1 MHGRREEVERL
12 IYEFVNE
19 YAEQNNVYPS
29 YREIAN
35 TLCVFKENSSVT
47 NGVSGCCLVRT
58 KKMRDSSRTKLWS

>member
-29 YREIAN
+29 YREIA
-35 TLCVFKENSSVT
+35 KGIGSSCASNVISLYQAHGRERKIR
-47 NGVSGCCLVRT
+47 N
-58 KKMRDSSRTKLWS
+58 

>member
-19 YAEQNNVYPS
+19 YAEQNKVYPS

-35 TLCVFKENSSVT
+35 GGAEADRRGIGRERGNAETVLPR
-47 NGVSGCCLVRT
+47 VSGRACPPA
-58 KKMRDSSRTKLWS
+58 SRK